1 MATLRL
7 QEQSKL
13 LMLSC
18 TQIVTKV
25 SSKWD
30 VRVAYKQA
38 HVWVI
43 RASSE
48 VAVEEGRRRLTR
60 GEACPPRCDPNVGS

>member
-7 QEQSKL
+7 QEQSNL

-30 VRVAYKQA
+30 IRVAYKQA

-48 VAVEEGRRRLTR
+48 VARGR
-60 GEACPPRCDPNVGS
+60 GSKATDSG